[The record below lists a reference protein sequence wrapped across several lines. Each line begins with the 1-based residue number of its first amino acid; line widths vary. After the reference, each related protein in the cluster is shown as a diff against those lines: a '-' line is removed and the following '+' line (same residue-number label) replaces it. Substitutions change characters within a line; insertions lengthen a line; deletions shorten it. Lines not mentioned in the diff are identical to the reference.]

1 MLTENKTTEFK
12 REYVDDIKK
21 TIIAFANSDGGTL
34 YIGVNDDGTVCGVD
48 NVDDTMLR
56 VTNAVRD
63 AVRPDITLFVECRNE
78 LADEKEIVIVTVQ
91 RGTARPYYLQ
101 GKGNPSGRSL
111 CPPGG
116 VYRSRDRGGNSEHD

>member
-48 NVDDTMLR
+48 KVDDTMLR

-78 LADEKEIVIVTVQ
+78 LADEKELSLLLFRGEQPGPITCRERESVRKESMSARGRLPFPRQ
-91 RGTARPYYLQ
+91 RRQ
-101 GKGNPSGRSL
+101 F
-111 CPPGG
+111 
-116 VYRSRDRGGNSEHD
+116 

>member
-56 VTNAVRD
+56 VTNAIAD

-78 LADEKEIVIVTVQ
+78 LADKKEIVIVTVQ

-101 GKGNPSGRSL
+101 GKGIRPE
-111 CPPGG
+111 G
-116 VYRSRDRGGNSEHD
+116 VYVARGRLPFPRQRRQF